1 MNMGLNKGARLTR
14 ARRDTI
20 EYSIGTFFR
29 ILNSKSVVGCMVS
42 NIATSLQYIN
52 LIIHYFLRR
61 IKDKLVPRKGLTL
74 KKMENLIREC
84 KSGNI
89 S

>member
-1 MNMGLNKGARLTR
+1 
-14 ARRDTI
+14 
-20 EYSIGTFFR
+20 
-29 ILNSKSVVGCMVS
+29 MVT
-42 NIATSLQYIN
+42 NIATSLKFIN
-52 LIIHYFLRR
+52 LFINYFSRR
-61 IKDKLVPRKGLTL
+61 IKDKLVPRKELDL